1 VRALCISSLFGRLLL
16 IPGLAS
22 PKNWHVVVVVPS
34 RIAIKPGLPNDY
46 FSFSQNRSA
55 LTSEKTSFLL
65 ERERE
70 RDTHTHTHIHTDRQT
85 EKVKKNDALC
95 LCSLVFLFGG
105 ICALYVVDD
114 ISCFLEQLHLG
125 FFLRDS

>member
-1 VRALCISSLFGRLLL
+1 MRALCISSLFGRLLL
-16 IPGLAS
+16 IPGSAS
-22 PKNWHVVVVVPS
+22 PKNWHVVVVVVPS
-34 RIAIKPGLPNDY
+34 RIAIKPGLPKDY

-65 ERERE
+65 ERQ
-70 RDTHTHTHIHTDRQT
+70 TDRQT
-85 EKVKKNDALC
+85 EKVKKNHALC
-95 LCSLVFLFGG
+95 LCSLFFLFGG

-125 FFLRDS
+125 FVLTGFLDLC

>member
-1 VRALCISSLFGRLLL
+1 MRALCISSLFGRLLL
-16 IPGLAS
+16 IPGSAS
-22 PKNWHVVVVVPS
+22 PKNWHVVVVPS
-34 RIAIKPGLPNDY
+34 RIAIKPGLPKDY

-65 ERERE
+65 ERQ
-70 RDTHTHTHIHTDRQT
+70 TDRQTERQT

-95 LCSLVFLFGG
+95 LCSLFFLFGG

-125 FFLRDS
+125 LFSRDS